1 MILITIFLLLA
12 PGLLAIK
19 VAGRK
24 DVKTWQ
30 DTVNAFAA
38 CMLNNLLI
46 IVFTNALMYLTKG
59 NIQINFTDVYMEQNI
74 YNSIYFNTFI
84 VRYGI
89 FAIAGAVIL
98 GLAERYMVKYLKKK
112 GYIDKE

>member
-1 MILITIFLLLA
+1 MIIVTIFLLLA

-24 DVKTWQ
+24 EIKTWQ
-30 DTVNAFAA
+30 DTVNTFAS

-59 NIQINFTDVYMEQNI
+59 SIQINFTDVYMEQNV
-74 YNSIYFNTFI
+74 YNSIYYNTFI

-89 FAIAGAVIL
+89 FAIVGAIL
-98 GLAERYMVKYLKKK
+98 IGLTERYFVDFLRRK
-112 GYIDKE
+112 GYIEKK